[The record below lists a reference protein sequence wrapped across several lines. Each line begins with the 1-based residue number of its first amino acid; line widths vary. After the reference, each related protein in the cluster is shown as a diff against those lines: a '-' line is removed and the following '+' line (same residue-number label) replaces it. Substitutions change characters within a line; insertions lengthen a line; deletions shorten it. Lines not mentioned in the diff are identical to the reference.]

1 MKGVF
6 YIVLVFLSVLSLS
19 QEKPIVVVE
28 LFTSEGCSS
37 CPPADRLLSSIVNQ
51 EYEDAEVIAL
61 SFHVDYWNYIGWKD
75 PYSDATFSK
84 RQRTYA
90 NKLISSVYTPQMVV
104 NGVHRFV
111 GSNRADWRKAFNTE
125 KSSKL
130 SSLSVTSMLLDG
142 RGLSFRVEGVDRREI
157 VNVAVVER
165 ALTQNVIRGENRGR
179 KLSHDN
185 VVRVF
190 DSRND
195 LEDNLFELMLPEDLD
210 VSKSSLVVYK
220 QHQTTW
226 QIKGAKKIDLSGLN

>member
-1 MKGVF
+1 
-6 YIVLVFLSVLSLS
+6 
-19 QEKPIVVVE
+19 
-28 LFTSEGCSS
+28 
-37 CPPADRLLSSIVNQ
+37 
-51 EYEDAEVIAL
+51 VI
-61 SFHVDYWNYIGWKD
+61 
-75 PYSDATFSK
+75 
-84 RQRTYA
+84 RT
-90 NKLISSVYTPQMVV
+90 
-104 NGVHRFV
+104 H
-111 GSNRADWRKAFNTE
+111 
-125 KSSKL
+125 
-130 SSLSVTSMLLDG
+130 
-142 RGLSFRVEGVDRREI
+142 
-157 VNVAVVER
+157 VAVVER